1 MEPQPHLL
9 PHEKL
14 FESGFIRL
22 YSNDIVNRSGMTKE
36 QLDEL
41 WNHLRAPVVQILL
54 KELCNNIA
62 RDLLRLDFTR
72 QEDQLKLAAR
82 YGQGRGAL
90 ELVDTL
96 INSTQQESTK

>member
-1 MEPQPHLL
+1 MEPLNLL
-9 PHEKL
+9 PHERL

-22 YSNDIVNRSGMTKE
+22 YSNDITNRSQMTKE

-41 WNHLRAPVVQILL
+41 WNHLRAPVVQVLL
-54 KELCNNIA
+54 KELSNNIV

-72 QEDQLKLAAR
+72 SEDQLKLAAR

-90 ELVDTL
+90 ELVDML
-96 INSTQQESTK
+96 INSTQQESAK